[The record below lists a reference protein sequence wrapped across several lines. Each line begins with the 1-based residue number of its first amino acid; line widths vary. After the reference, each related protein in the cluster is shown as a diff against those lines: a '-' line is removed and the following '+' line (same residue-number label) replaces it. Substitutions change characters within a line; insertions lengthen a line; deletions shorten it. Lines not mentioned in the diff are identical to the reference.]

1 MRRRPLGSD
10 RAPTLGPR
18 PRRLPLLTPGFSTA
32 AARRLPAFAAPL
44 ALLLSLGSD
53 AFALD
58 RVPWK
63 SSRIQGS
70 PEPPPP
76 YLVERIHPGLT
87 FKRPLDLAPLP
98 ESDRLVVLEESG
110 RLLSFRPANPTAQPD
125 FFGQV
130 SDFHAEAV
138 RSYAFTFH
146 PRFAENRFIFLWA
159 GMDAK
164 GQPLRTDGTH
174 IVRFSVTMGSLPRI
188 DPASAKVILT
198 WPGGGHNGG
207 NMRFGPDG
215 MLYVGTG
222 DGTPPD
228 PPDSLA
234 TGQDITDLLSSI
246 LRLDVDHPSAGQPY
260 AIPRDNPFAGI
271 SKARGEVWAYGLRN
285 PWRMSFNPKNGE
297 LFVGDVGWEL
307 WEMIHRIERGGN
319 YGWSLTE
326 GGRQDVRP
334 DRPAGPTPI
343 TPPLVAHSHEEAASI
358 TGGEFYHGDRL
369 PALRGAYLYGDWQMG
384 TFWSLRT
391 EAGKVTEHQE
401 IARSSLMPA
410 GFGIGHDGEW
420 IILDYGGGGL
430 WRLANNP
437 RHGHAP
443 DFPLKL
449 SQTGLFIDTPAQVPA
464 PGVQPYEAVA
474 SRWADH
480 ATAQRWAA
488 FPELSGV
495 TVAAESKG
503 VTLRGRW
510 AFPAGAVL
518 VKSYS
523 LETERGNAA
532 SRRNVETQILHFD
545 GSLWGNYTYRWNDAQ
560 TDADLVPKQ
569 GAETTFIIRDK
580 NLPDGELRQP
590 WRFFSRSECGRCHT
604 LMNDFAQSFTAAQLR
619 RTAPGAD
626 GDQLDVLTRL
636 GFTPAEPRLVDPYN
650 TSESLTVRARSYLHV
665 NCGTCHRFNS
675 GGGVPSRMDI
685 DTPLKEAALLN
696 ALPLQGGLGL
706 PDARVIANGDPARS
720 VLLLRMAT
728 AGRGHMPYLGSQLL
742 DDRGILLL
750 RDWIASLNPESP
762 KNMAPESRRQ
772 RQIEEQ
778 ALAEVA
784 AGDSTRINSLLSTNS
799 GSLSLLL
806 ALLDGKLEG
815 QLREEAIARGSAQT
829 EPIRRDL
836 FERFLPESQ
845 RRRVLGP
852 DLQPAVLLAQLGD
865 PARGNAVFTSVCGAC
880 HRAGNTGTDFG
891 PDLSHIATKWN
902 RSALLEQILW
912 PSKLVEPQWQLA
924 SVALTSGVI
933 KAGFIASRDNSG
945 LTLRMPGGV
954 TEKISPADIAQLT
967 IAPVGVSTMPE
978 GLVQSLTLQEA
989 ADLLEYLARRK

>member
-1 MRRRPLGSD
+1 M
-10 RAPTLGPR
+10 
-18 PRRLPLLTPGFSTA
+18 LPLPKPGFSTA
-32 AARRLPAFAAPL
+32 AVRRLSALAALVPVL
-44 ALLLSLGSD
+44 LTGCPDASALE
-53 AFALD
+53 
-58 RVPWK
+58 RIPWK

-76 YLVERIHPGLT
+76 YVVERIHPRLT

-98 ESDRLVVLEESG
+98 GSDRLVLLEESG
-110 RLLSFRPANPTAQPD
+110 RLLSFRPGNPTAEPD

-130 SDFHAEAV
+130 SDFHPEAV
-138 RSYAFTFH
+138 RSYAFAFH
-146 PRFAENRFIFLWA
+146 PRFADNRLIFLWA
-159 GMDAK
+159 GMDGK
-164 GQPLRTDGTH
+164 GEPLRSDGTH
-174 IVRFSVTMGSLPRI
+174 IVRFSVTTDSPPRL

-207 NMRFGPDG
+207 NLRFGPDG
-215 MLYVGTG
+215 MLYVATG

-228 PPDSLA
+228 PPDALA

-246 LRLDVDHPSAGQPY
+246 LRLDVDQPPSGQPY
-260 AIPRDNPFAGI
+260 AIPPDNPFVNVP
-271 SKARGEVWAYGLRN
+271 KARGEVWAYGLRN
-285 PWRMSFNPKNGE
+285 PWRLSFNPKNGD

-307 WEMIHRIERGGN
+307 WEMVHRIERGGN
-319 YGWSLTE
+319 YGWSITE

-334 DRPAGPTPI
+334 DRPTGPTPI
-343 TPPLVAHSHEEAASI
+343 KPPLVAHSHEEAASI

-369 PALRGAYLYGDWQMG
+369 PALKGAYLYADWQTG

-391 EAGKVTEHQE
+391 EAGKVTEHRE

-420 IILDYGGGGL
+420 LILDYSGGGL
-430 WRLANNP
+430 WRLENNP

-443 DFPLKL
+443 GFPLQL
-449 SQTGLFIDTPAQVPA
+449 SQTGLFTDTPSQVPA

-488 FPELSGV
+488 FPDLSGV

-503 VTLRGRW
+503 VILRGRW

-518 VKSYS
+518 AKTYS

-532 SRRNVETQILHFD
+532 SRRKVETQILHFD
-545 GSLWGNYTYRWNDAQ
+545 GNLWGTYTYRWNDTQ

-569 GAETTFIIRDK
+569 GAETTFTIRDK
-580 NLPDGELRQP
+580 TAPGGRLRQP
-590 WRFFSRSECGRCHT
+590 WRFFSRSECARCHT

-626 GDQLDVLTRL
+626 GDQLDALTRL
-636 GFTPAEPRLVDPYN
+636 GFTPAEPRLIDPYN
-650 TSESLTVRARSYLHV
+650 ASESLAVRARSYLHV

-685 DTPLKEAALLN
+685 DTPLKDAALLN
-696 ALPLQGGLGL
+696 AKPLQGGLGL
-706 PDARVIANGDPARS
+706 PDARVIAAGDPARS
-720 VLLLRMAT
+720 VLLLRMAI

-750 RDWIASLNPESP
+750 RDWIASLGPESP

-772 RQIEEQ
+772 RQFEEQ
-778 ALAEVA
+778 ALTELA
-784 AGDSTRINSLLSTNS
+784 AGDATRIDSLLATNS

-806 ALLDGKLEG
+806 ALLDGRIEG
-815 QLREEAIARGSAQT
+815 TLRATAVARGSAQSD
-829 EPIRRDL
+829 PVRRDL

-852 DLQPAVLLAQLGD
+852 DLRAADLLDHRGD
-865 PARGNAVFTSVCGAC
+865 SGRGQAVFVSACGAC
-880 HRAGNTGTDFG
+880 HRAGSAGTNFG

-902 RSALLEQILW
+902 RNALLEQILW
-912 PSKLVEPQWQLA
+912 PSKLIEPQWQLT
-924 SVALTSGVI
+924 SVALTSGAT
-933 KAGFIASRDNSG
+933 KAGFVTSRDASS
-945 LTLRMPGGV
+945 LILRMLGGV
-954 TEKISPADIAQLT
+954 SETIPSSDITQTTTAPA
-967 IAPVGVSTMPE
+967 GVSTMPE
-978 GLVQSLTLQEA
+978 GLLQSLTQQEA
-989 ADLLEYLARRK
+989 ADLLEFLEGLR